1 MPLELDRPPMLRD
14 SANLALFL
22 ASDESAYMSGVC
34 IPATDGGTSARVALS
49 LPGDADL

>member
-1 MPLELDRPPMLRD
+1 MPLRGRAPNLRD

-34 IPATDGGTSARVALS
+34 IPATDGGTFARVALTM
-49 LPGDADL
+49 PGD